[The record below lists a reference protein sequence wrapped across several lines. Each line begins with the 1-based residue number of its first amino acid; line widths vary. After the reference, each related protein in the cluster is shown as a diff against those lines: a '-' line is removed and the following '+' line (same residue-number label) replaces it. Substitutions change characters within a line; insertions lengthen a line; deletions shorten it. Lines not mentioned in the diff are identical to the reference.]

1 MKKGVNSKIGFL
13 FILPSLIG
21 ILIFMFIPFLDVV
34 LRSFQ
39 DEITR
44 QFVAFHNYKE
54 IFTNEPFKLAV
65 LNTIKFIVICIPL
78 LIVISLAISVLLDRF
93 VASNFSKNIKIGFL
107 LTFIVPT
114 ASVALI
120 WKILFNE
127 KGLFNA
133 IIHKFGAEG
142 LDWMNT
148 KHAFWVLILSYLWR
162 NIGYSIVLWLAGI
175 KSINKEMIE
184 AAMIDGATERKIFTK
199 ITLPNLKTSFYIIT
213 VISLINS
220 FKVFREVYLVT
231 GNYPD
236 KSIYMIQN
244 LFNNWFIDLSFG
256 KISAASV
263 ILAIIISLLIISLQK
278 QWQSEY

>member
-1 MKKGVNSKIGFL
+1 MKKGVNSKIGLL

-21 ILIFMFIPFLDVV
+21 ILIFMFIPFLDV
-34 LRSFQ
+34 LIRSFQ

-44 QFVAFHNYKE
+44 EFVAFQNYKE
-54 IFTNEPFKLAV
+54 IFTNEPFRLAIS
-65 LNTIKFIVICIPL
+65 NTIKFTVICIPL

-93 VASNFSKNIKIGFL
+93 VTSNFSKNIKIGFL

-120 WKILFNE
+120 WKILFSE
-127 KGLFNA
+127 KGLFNS
-133 IIHKFGAEG
+133 IIYKFGIEG

-148 KHAFWVLILSYLWR
+148 KYAFWVLIFSYLWR
-162 NIGYSIVLWLAGI
+162 NVGYSIILWLAGI
-175 KSINKEMIE
+175 NSINKEMIE
-184 AAMIDGATERKIFTK
+184 AAMIDGASERKIFTK

-231 GNYPD
+231 GNYPNQ
-236 KSIYMIQN
+236 SIYMIQN
-244 LFNNWFIDLSFG
+244 LFNNWFVDLSFG
-256 KISAASV
+256 KISASSV
-263 ILAIIISLLIISLQK
+263 ILAIIISLLIILLQK
-278 QWQSEY
+278 QWQSEC

>member
-1 MKKGVNSKIGFL
+1 MKKGVNSKIGLL

-44 QFVAFHNYKE
+44 QFVAFQNYKE
-54 IFTNEPFKLAV
+54 IFANGPFKLAI
-65 LNTIKFIVICIPL
+65 LNTIKFIVTCIPL

-93 VASNFSKNIKIGFL
+93 VTSNFSKNIKIGFL

-120 WKILFNE
+120 WKILFDE

-148 KHAFWVLILSYLWR
+148 KYAFWVLILSYLWR

-175 KSINKEMIE
+175 NSINKEMIE
-184 AAMIDGATERKIFTK
+184 AAMIDGANEREIFTK
-199 ITLPNLKTSFYIIT
+199 ITLPSLKTSFYIIT

-220 FKVFREVYLVT
+220 FKIFREVYLVT

-263 ILAIIISLLIISLQK
+263 ILAIIISLLIILLQK
-278 QWQSEY
+278 QWQSEC

>member
-1 MKKGVNSKIGFL
+1 MKKGVNSKIGLL

-21 ILIFMFIPFLDVV
+21 ILIFMFIPFLDV
-34 LRSFQ
+34 LIRSFQ

-44 QFVAFHNYKE
+44 EFVAFQNYKE
-54 IFTNEPFKLAV
+54 IFTNGPFRLAI
-65 LNTIKFIVICIPL
+65 LNTIKFTVICIPL

-93 VASNFSKNIKIGFL
+93 VTSNFSKNIKIGFL

-120 WKILFNE
+120 WKILFSE
-127 KGLFNA
+127 KGLFNS
-133 IIHKFGAEG
+133 IIYKFGIEG

-148 KHAFWVLILSYLWR
+148 KYAFWILIFSYLWR
-162 NIGYSIVLWLAGI
+162 NVGYSIILWLAGI
-175 KSINKEMIE
+175 NSINKEMIE
-184 AAMIDGATERKIFTK
+184 AAMIDGASERKIFTK

-231 GNYPD
+231 GNYPNQ
-236 KSIYMIQN
+236 SIYMIQN
-244 LFNNWFIDLSFG
+244 LFNNWFVDLSFG
-256 KISAASV
+256 KISASSV
-263 ILAIIISLLIISLQK
+263 ILAIIISLLIILLQK
-278 QWQSEY
+278 QWQSEC